1 MGFTQLKGVSPRLF
15 RAKKVS
21 SLGFVAILLVPA
33 CDRPI
38 SGPGASHSVPP
49 QTSHDVSS
57 TAITTYTDRAT
68 WEAAVATAG
77 GTVQNLDFSG
87 LTQGRVTQLDT
98 DYGAF
103 RLVIDHLSAT
113 STTNPGVEFQLNAS
127 CFFGTG
133 DCHRFIFNIIEAT
146 SLLDA
151 PKSNQLIFPQ
161 PVMAFGGNFFDVGV
175 VTGFGPTGPVTLHFG
190 TETIVLNTFLDAS
203 GNGFFGFISTTPVT
217 TIEFTFG
224 PKTAGTIQNDLF
236 FAYNP
241 AYANGV
247 VTPPPPPP
255 PPPPPDELIGEL
267 RTLIDELDLRH
278 GDEKH
283 LDHRL
288 RQALKELEK
297 GKTSKACHR
306 LDEFIKDVGKRS
318 GRKMSDEDAAVLIEK
333 ANEIKAGLGC

>member
-1 MGFTQLKGVSPRLF
+1 MRVTSLK
-15 RAKKVS
+15 A
-21 SLGFVAILLVPA
+21 AI
-33 CDRPI
+33 
-38 SGPGASHSVPP
+38 PGASRAARKIGSLGLVAFLLFAGCDAPTTAPGSAQRTP
-49 QTSHDVSS
+49 QQPTADVSA

-68 WEAAVATAG
+68 WEAAVAAAG

-113 STTNPGVEFQLNAS
+113 TTTNPGVEFQLNAS

-161 PVMAFGGNFFDVGV
+161 PVMSFGGNFFDAGV
-175 VTGFGPTGPVTLHFG
+175 VTGFGPHGPVTLHFG
-190 TETIVLNTFLDAS
+190 TETVVVNTFLDTS

-247 VTPPPPPP
+247 VAPPATP
-255 PPPPPDELIGEL
+255 EEMIA
-267 RTLIDELDLRH
+267 DLRIVISDL
-278 GDEKH
+278 GLAKGMANS
-283 LDHRL
+283 LDSKL
-288 RQALKELEK
+288 RAALSALDAGQTAQACRSLQDLINHANAQS
-297 GKTSKACHR
+297 GKKLTAS
-306 LDEFIKDVGKRS
+306 
-318 GRKMSDEDAAVLIEK
+318 DAANIVAAAVGIRTE
-333 ANEIKAGLGC
+333 LGC